1 MDTNIL
7 RYYKITHVFVFVLL
21 FSFIFFATPTAD
33 DYIFTPTNHTDGLFD
48 TILGFLNNWGVRY
61 SVPLVNYLWYK
72 TLNGM
77 SLPYFTGLIL
87 DFLIFAF
94 GVWCA
99 VKCAVSSTISVRN
112 TLLTTFLLIVG
123 IIRGLPTLDES
134 IYWHATGISYMTAM
148 GAMFTTVYLL
158 FIISTNKYKKTILL
172 TCILLIVY
180 SSGIVEYFII
190 ANITITSCYIVYTRC
205 GIRHYILL
213 LVAICCLL
221 LTFVFTGN
229 ISRMSFYPNSG
240 KFLYSLVYG
249 GLFGTRSILQSI
261 VDPYI
266 WGSIIL
272 FSPFMSKLYHIRS
285 LHLISLKVKL
295 TYSAALVINL
305 YAIPAIHY
313 YGTGNP
319 PVQRLMCIW
328 YVLFFIG
335 LLSLSVLFA
344 PQLCKLADIGE
355 RKIASIIRRKISPKK
370 VLLALSLLA
379 FLCVNNPPKA
389 IYDLIYNV
397 PTFLQDTHEMHESIK
412 QQQLDANNNGVLRL
426 NEFLADPILLKTPLT
441 ADYGISN
448 HYGFKKL
455 EVIKTK
461 TDD

>member
-1 MDTNIL
+1 MNINVV
-7 RYYKITHVFVFVLL
+7 RYYKVTHTLVFLLL
-21 FSFIFFATPTAD
+21 FSFIFFAAPAAD
-33 DYIFTPTNHTDGLFD
+33 DYIFTPTNNADGLFD
-48 TILGFLNNWGVRY
+48 TILGFLNNWGMRY
-61 SVPLVNYLWYK
+61 SVPLVNYIWYK

-77 SLPYFTGLIL
+77 SLPYSVGLIL
-87 DFLIFAF
+87 DFFIFAF
-94 GVWCA
+94 GIWCA
-99 VKCAVSSTISVRN
+99 VKCAVSSKISVRN
-112 TLLTTFLLIVG
+112 TLLTTFLVIVG

-180 SSGIVEYFII
+180 SSGMVESFII
-190 ANITITSCYIVYTRC
+190 ANITIASCYIIYTRC
-205 GIRHYILL
+205 SLRHYILL

-221 LTFVFTGN
+221 LTFVFAGN
-229 ISRMSFYPNSG
+229 TSRMSSYPNSG

-249 GLFGTRSILQSI
+249 ALFGSRSILQSI
-261 VDPYI
+261 IDPYI
-266 WGSIIL
+266 WGSIVL

-285 LHLISLKVKL
+285 LHLISLKTKL
-295 TYSAALVINL
+295 IYSAALVVNL

-319 PVQRLMCIW
+319 PVQRLMCVW

-335 LLSLSVLFA
+335 VLSLSVLFA
-344 PQLCKLADIGE
+344 PQLCKFSDIIE
-355 RKIASIIRRKISPKK
+355 RKIAQIFRKKISSQKI
-370 VLLALSLLA
+370 LLALSLLA

-397 PTFLQDTHEMHESIK
+397 PIFLQDTHEMHESIK
-412 QQQLDANNNGVLRL
+412 KQQLDTNNNGVLRL
-426 NEFLADPILLKTPLT
+426 NEFLADPILLKTPLN

-448 HYGFKKL
+448 YYGFNDL
-455 EVIKTK
+455 EIIKTK